1 LTINEPARSRIRY
14 ASGWLVEQ
22 PLQLAFAQ
30 IDRSSALDERI
41 SELLATSAA
50 HLPQDPLRSLYFAN
64 EALLLA
70 ESGDLIELE
79 LRGLR
84 QIVEA
89 LRAAGRQA
97 DATPYIV
104 RAIDLADSIHDT
116 DLLSALVE
124 ALGTW
129 AIAVEQQASEP
140 AGRRPRSTRD
150 WAVATITR
158 FEGRYPGNAT
168 APPSTREATIDDP
181 DTGLLNSLG
190 MAAELL
196 TLEEHGATYALIQIV
211 LTGHTLA
218 LLSGVARS
226 AAQLVGDRGLVA
238 RNGPAMLTAILPLFT
253 GIAAMSLAE
262 QMRAAFVRQS
272 ADSFARIGIG
282 VAIKQPGESSRDV
295 LRRVADR
302 AEEATFAAGV
312 TVCG

>member
-1 LTINEPARSRIRY
+1 
-14 ASGWLVEQ
+14 VEQ

-41 SELLATSAA
+41 TELLATSAT

-64 EALLLA
+64 EALVLA
-70 ESGDLIELE
+70 ETGDRIELE
-79 LRGLR
+79 LRALR

-89 LRAAGRQA
+89 LRSAGRQA

-116 DLLSALVE
+116 DLLAALVD

-129 AIAVEQQASEP
+129 AIAVEQQPVESDP
-140 AGRRPRSTRD
+140 RRTRTSRD
-150 WAVATITR
+150 WAVAAISR
-158 FEGRYPGNAT
+158 LERPFPNNAPGS
-168 APPSTREATIDDP
+168 APMREASIDDP

-196 TLEEHGATYALIQIV
+196 TLEEQATGYALIQIV
-211 LTGHTLA
+211 LTGHTLP
-218 LLSGVARS
+218 LLTSVARS
-226 AAQLVGDRGLVA
+226 AAQLIGDRGLVA
-238 RNGPAMLTAILPLFT
+238 RNGLAMLTAILPSFT

-262 QMRAAFVRQS
+262 QMRAAFVKQS

-302 AEEATFAAGV
+302 AEEATLAAGV

>member
-1 LTINEPARSRIRY
+1 
-14 ASGWLVEQ
+14 VEQ

-41 SELLATSAA
+41 SELLATSAT
-50 HLPQDPLRSLYFAN
+50 HLPHDPLRSLYFAN
-64 EALLLA
+64 EALVLA
-70 ESGDLIELE
+70 ETGDRIELE
-79 LRGLR
+79 LRALR

-89 LRAAGRQA
+89 LQVAGRQA

-104 RAIDLADSIHDT
+104 RAIDLADSVHDT
-116 DLLSALVE
+116 DLLAALVD

-129 AIAVEQQASEP
+129 AIAVEQRPAEPGARRTRAS
-140 AGRRPRSTRD
+140 RD
-150 WAVATITR
+150 WAVAAITR
-158 FEGRYPGNAT
+158 LERQFSNSAPG
-168 APPSTREATIDDP
+168 SSSIRDATIDDP

-196 TLEEHGATYALIQIV
+196 TLEEQTTSYALIQIA
-211 LTGHTLA
+211 LTGHTLP
-218 LLSGVARS
+218 LLTAVARS

-238 RNGPAMLTAILPLFT
+238 YDGPAMLTAILPSFT

-262 QMRAAFVRQS
+262 QMRAAFVKQA

-302 AEEATFAAGV
+302 AEEATLAAGV

>member
-1 LTINEPARSRIRY
+1 
-14 ASGWLVEQ
+14 VEHQ
-22 PLQLAFAQ
+22 LQLAFAQ

-41 SELLATSAA
+41 TELLATSAT

-64 EALLLA
+64 EALVLA
-70 ESGDLIELE
+70 ETGDRIELE
-79 LRGLR
+79 LRALR

-89 LRAAGRQA
+89 LRSAGRQA

-116 DLLSALVE
+116 DLLAALVD

-129 AIAVEQQASEP
+129 AIAVEQQPVESDP
-140 AGRRPRSTRD
+140 RRTRTSRD
-150 WAVATITR
+150 WAVAAISR
-158 FEGRYPGNAT
+158 LERQFPNNAPGS
-168 APPSTREATIDDP
+168 APMREATIDDP

-196 TLEEHGATYALIQIV
+196 TLEEQATGYALIQIV
-211 LTGHTLA
+211 LTGHTLP
-218 LLSGVARS
+218 LLTSVARS

-238 RNGPAMLTAILPLFT
+238 RNGLAMLTAILPSFT

-262 QMRAAFVRQS
+262 QMRAAFVKQS

-302 AEEATFAAGV
+302 AEEATLAAGV

>member
-1 LTINEPARSRIRY
+1 
-14 ASGWLVEQ
+14 VEQ

-41 SELLATSAA
+41 TELLATSAT

-64 EALLLA
+64 EALVLA
-70 ESGDLIELE
+70 ETGDRIELE
-79 LRGLR
+79 LRALR

-89 LRAAGRQA
+89 LRSAGRQA

-116 DLLSALVE
+116 DLLAALVD

-129 AIAVEQQASEP
+129 AIAVEQQPVESDP
-140 AGRRPRSTRD
+140 RRTRTSRD
-150 WAVATITR
+150 WAVAAISR
-158 FEGRYPGNAT
+158 LERQYSNNAPG
-168 APPSTREATIDDP
+168 SSSSREAMIDDP

-196 TLEEHGATYALIQIV
+196 TLEEQATGYALIQIV
-211 LTGHTLA
+211 LTGHTLP
-218 LLSGVARS
+218 LLTSVARS

-238 RNGPAMLTAILPLFT
+238 RNGLAMLTAILPSFT

-262 QMRAAFVRQS
+262 QMRAAFVKQS

-302 AEEATFAAGV
+302 AEEATLAAGV

>member
-1 LTINEPARSRIRY
+1 
-14 ASGWLVEQ
+14 VEQ

-41 SELLATSAA
+41 TDLLATSAA

-64 EALLLA
+64 EALVLA
-70 ESGDLIELE
+70 QTGDRIELE
-79 LRGLR
+79 LQGLR
-84 QIVEA
+84 QIVES

-104 RAIDLADSIHDT
+104 RAIDLADSMHDS
-116 DLLSALVE
+116 DLLAALVD

-129 AIAVEQQASEP
+129 AIAVEQQAAEP
-140 AGRRPRSTRD
+140 VGRRARDSRD
-150 WAVATITR
+150 WAVAAITR
-158 FEGRYPGNAT
+158 LEGRYPGNAT
-168 APPSTREATIDDP
+168 TSPSARETTIDDP
-181 DTGLLNSLG
+181 DTGLLNALG

-196 TLEEHGATYALIQIV
+196 TLEEHGTSYALIQIV

-238 RNGPAMLTAILPLFT
+238 RNGAAMLTAILPSFT

-262 QMRAAFVRQS
+262 QMRTAFVKQS

-302 AEEATFAAGV
+302 AEEATLAAGV

>member
-1 LTINEPARSRIRY
+1 
-14 ASGWLVEQ
+14 VEQ

-41 SELLATSAA
+41 TELLATSAT

-64 EALLLA
+64 EALVLA
-70 ESGDLIELE
+70 ETGDRIELE
-79 LRGLR
+79 LRALR

-89 LRAAGRQA
+89 LRSAGRQA

-116 DLLSALVE
+116 DLLAALVD

-129 AIAVEQQASEP
+129 AIAVEQQPVESDP
-140 AGRRPRSTRD
+140 RRTRTSRD
-150 WAVATITR
+150 WAVAAISR
-158 FEGRYPGNAT
+158 LERQFPNNAPES
-168 APPSTREATIDDP
+168 APMREATIDDP

-196 TLEEHGATYALIQIV
+196 TLEEQATSYALIQIV
-211 LTGHTLA
+211 LTGHTLP
-218 LLSGVARS
+218 LLTSVARS

-238 RNGPAMLTAILPLFT
+238 RNGLAMLTAILPSFT

-262 QMRAAFVRQS
+262 QMRAAFVKQS

-302 AEEATFAAGV
+302 AEEATLAAGV

>member
-1 LTINEPARSRIRY
+1 M
-14 ASGWLVEQ
+14 
-22 PLQLAFAQ
+22 QLAFAQ

-41 SELLATSAA
+41 TELLATSAT

-64 EALLLA
+64 EALVLA
-70 ESGDLIELE
+70 ETGDRIELE
-79 LRGLR
+79 LRALR

-89 LRAAGRQA
+89 LRSAGRQA

-116 DLLSALVE
+116 DLLAALVD

-129 AIAVEQQASEP
+129 AIAVEQQPVESDP
-140 AGRRPRSTRD
+140 RRTRTSRD
-150 WAVATITR
+150 WAVAAISR
-158 FEGRYPGNAT
+158 LERQFPNNAPGS
-168 APPSTREATIDDP
+168 APMREASIDDP

-196 TLEEHGATYALIQIV
+196 TLEEQATGYALIQIV
-211 LTGHTLA
+211 LTGHTLP
-218 LLSGVARS
+218 LLTAVARS

-238 RNGPAMLTAILPLFT
+238 RNGLAMLTAILPSFT

-262 QMRAAFVRQS
+262 QMRAAFVKQS

-302 AEEATFAAGV
+302 AEEATLAAGV

>member
-1 LTINEPARSRIRY
+1 
-14 ASGWLVEQ
+14 VEQ

-41 SELLATSAA
+41 TELLATSAT

-64 EALLLA
+64 EALVLA
-70 ESGDLIELE
+70 ETGDRIELE
-79 LRGLR
+79 LRALR

-89 LRAAGRQA
+89 LRSAGRQA

-116 DLLSALVE
+116 DLLAALVD

-129 AIAVEQQASEP
+129 AIAVEQQPVESDP
-140 AGRRPRSTRD
+140 RRTRTSRD
-150 WAVATITR
+150 WAVAAISR
-158 FEGRYPGNAT
+158 LERQFPNNAPGS
-168 APPSTREATIDDP
+168 APMREASIDDP

-196 TLEEHGATYALIQIV
+196 TLEEQATGYALIQIV
-211 LTGHTLA
+211 LTGHTLP
-218 LLSGVARS
+218 LLTSVARS
-226 AAQLVGDRGLVA
+226 AAQLIGDRGLVA
-238 RNGPAMLTAILPLFT
+238 RNGLAMLTAILPSFT

-262 QMRAAFVRQS
+262 QMRAAFVKQS

-302 AEEATFAAGV
+302 AEEATLAAGV

>member
-1 LTINEPARSRIRY
+1 M
-14 ASGWLVEQ
+14 
-22 PLQLAFAQ
+22 QLAFAQ

-41 SELLATSAA
+41 TELLATSAT

-64 EALLLA
+64 EALVLA
-70 ESGDLIELE
+70 ETGDRIELE
-79 LRGLR
+79 LRALR

-89 LRAAGRQA
+89 LRSAGRQA

-116 DLLSALVE
+116 DLLAALVD

-129 AIAVEQQASEP
+129 AIAVEQQPVESDP
-140 AGRRPRSTRD
+140 RRTRTSRD
-150 WAVATITR
+150 WAVAAISR
-158 FEGRYPGNAT
+158 LERQYSNNA
-168 APPSTREATIDDP
+168 PSSSSSREAMIDDP

-196 TLEEHGATYALIQIV
+196 TLEEQATGYALIQIV
-211 LTGHTLA
+211 LTGHTLP
-218 LLSGVARS
+218 LLTSVARS

-238 RNGPAMLTAILPLFT
+238 RNGLAMLTAILPSFT

-262 QMRAAFVRQS
+262 QMRAAFVKQS

-302 AEEATFAAGV
+302 AEEATLAAGV